1 MFQGKYNAIAK
12 NLLNFLPQ
20 SRFLY
25 LHLIQRFPVYLRC
38 FQIGMPQHF
47 GNSINVN
54 PDTY

>member
-25 LHLIQRFPVYLRC
+25 LHLIQRFPVYLCC